1 MIARNPTSPIPGVHS
16 LAQNLDFS
24 SEGFILSQAIAQSAA
39 FWLGAFI
46 LLRCLLT
53 SIIHTY
59 TASLLEDRYTKNFD
73 SVFPVGQAGMHGRQ
87 VTDRQVDII
96 FTVLYRMSQ

>member
-16 LAQNLDFS
+16 LAQNLDFF

-53 SIIHTY
+53 SIIHSIQQVYWKTD
-59 TASLLEDRYTKNFD
+59 TPRTLTLFSPWAKQACMGDR
-73 SVFPVGQAGMHGRQ
+73 SQ
-87 VTDRQVDII
+87 TDR
-96 FTVLYRMSQ
+96 